1 MVKLADTPDLGS
13 GERSCRFEPCQAHHK
28 VKETAFFKTVSFFIF
43 AVIGRNHCTNN
54 RVLAEIPSALM
65 SAPLSP
71 LGLVPVTKEEWASAS
86 PSALVSELIQVHW
99 LGSKP
104 E

>member
-54 RVLAEIPSALM
+54 RVLAEETVGVDVGA
-65 SAPLSP
+65 A
-71 LGLVPVTKEEWASAS
+71 VT
-86 PSALVSELIQVHW
+86 V
-99 LGSKP
+99 GSGTGDKGGVGVGISVGVGV
-104 E
+104 